1 MCHPAWGRALAQ
13 DQRLKDLVRLRRVR
27 DRIDRAYA
35 QPLNVEALAR
45 AVNWPAG
52 HLSRQFRLA
61 YGQSP
66 YAFLMTRRV
75 ERAKAL
81 LRGGDL
87 TVTEVG
93 FQVGYGSQ
101 GVFRARFTELAG
113 MAPSAYRCEVAAA
126 ATGTPPIPVRNGEAF
141 LTEPQL
147 A

>member
-1 MCHPAWGRALAQ
+1 MCHPVWGRALAQ

-27 DRIDRAYA
+27 DRIDLTYA
-35 QPLNVEALAR
+35 QPLDMEALAR
-45 AVNWPAG
+45 WANWPAG

-66 YAFLMTRRV
+66 YAFLTARRI

-93 FQVGYGSQ
+93 FLVGYASQ

-113 MAPSAYRCEVAAA
+113 VTPNAYRSGTAAA
-126 ATGTPPIPVRNGEAF
+126 ATWTPPIPVRNGEAIP
-141 LTEPQL
+141 TEPQL

>member
-52 HLSRQFRLA
+52 HLTRQFRLA

-66 YAFLMTRRV
+66 YGFLMTLRV
-75 ERAKAL
+75 DRAKAL

-93 FQVGYGSQ
+93 FLVGYASQ

-113 MAPSAYRCEVAAA
+113 MTPSAYRCGVVAAA
-126 ATGTPPIPVRNGEAF
+126 TRTPPIPVRNGEAF
-141 LTEPQL
+141 LAEPQL

>member
-27 DRIDRAYA
+27 DRIARAYA
-35 QPLNVEALAR
+35 QPLNMETLAR
-45 AVNWPAG
+45 GVNWPAG

-93 FQVGYGSQ
+93 FLVGYSSQ
-101 GVFRARFTELAG
+101 GVFRTRFTELVG
-113 MAPSAYRCEVAAA
+113 MTPSAYRSGAAA

-141 LTEPQL
+141 LAEPEL